1 MQLCPELRCSEALK
15 RQQLLS
21 AMQGRARAGQS
32 SRVATPQATNGL
44 RCGAR
49 HATQACKGHQG
60 MPCLGWVCVDPAACW
75 PSLLGTVLGTGR
87 FFLAVL
93 MLVARSH
100 KSHPRAIKDRPLYS
114 VHVRAVQ
121 GDRDS
126 VIVVSN
132 SVRVK
137 LVCPPPEQSLQAASA
152 FSAPVGF
159 PPNEVLMVDGV
170 CVLQNRSNKQ
180 TEQPRQCF
188 EDAIQFKE
196 YTLQVSC

>member
-1 MQLCPELRCSEALK
+1 
-15 RQQLLS
+15 
-21 AMQGRARAGQS
+21 
-32 SRVATPQATNGL
+32 
-44 RCGAR
+44 
-49 HATQACKGHQG
+49 
-60 MPCLGWVCVDPAACW
+60 
-75 PSLLGTVLGTGR
+75 
-87 FFLAVL
+87 
-93 MLVARSH
+93 MLVARSR
-100 KSHPRAIKDRPLYS
+100 KSHPSAIKDRPLYS

-188 EDAIQFKE
+188 EDALQFKKF
-196 YTLQVSC
+196 TLQVSC